1 MKRLAN
7 VARLCRLVVVVT
19 ALLVAGAT
27 ARGEESATQ
36 SDLESL
42 LHDIVARVEET
53 TRQQNTL
60 LRRSRVLS
68 DRIDSAKRDR
78 ADDGDPSGDRALQRD
93 LRSARLVADQL
104 QGLDASIY
112 ALTQEGVATR
122 KAIMAR
128 LDDAIARAIAR
139 SDAAVTSEERERIL
153 ADAIALRSERD
164 VHATYVRAQSRE
176 LLLGLDVTVADTDG
190 PDVIAQKIEVVQDQ
204 LDIVDEG
211 IVALAAEIL
220 AAEEKLSL
228 LRGML
233 ELLQELRRSED
244 DEIDLDRP
252 LRAAELEGNMSELS
266 NEVLALRARQER
278 RRAGI
283 SPLRAKLARFQAIAS
298 EMLRPAELGKD
309 D

>member
-1 MKRLAN
+1 
-7 VARLCRLVVVVT
+7 VVVVT